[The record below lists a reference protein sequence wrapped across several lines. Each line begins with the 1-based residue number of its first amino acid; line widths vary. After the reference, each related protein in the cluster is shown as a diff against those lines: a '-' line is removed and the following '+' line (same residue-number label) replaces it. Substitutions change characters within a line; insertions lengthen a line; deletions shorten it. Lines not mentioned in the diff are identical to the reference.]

1 LRKWLTL
8 YGDSLVV
15 DEISPIGSTRATVN
29 PGVYLPQIPKAPKL
43 EFRAEY
49 LRSAQ
54 THEFAPGF
62 VYYGERRYR
71 SGYTN
76 DGNLLASWIG
86 RAGTGGQAWLTY
98 SVSPRTQLQLGY
110 RHQEVNPDFIEGG
123 HLNDFSARG
132 DLTLSSELALS
143 GSVQYEQ
150 WRFPVLSA
158 DGQSDVTASFQ
169 FTFYPHWRIRK

>member
-1 LRKWLTL
+1 
-8 YGDSLVV
+8 
-15 DEISPIGSTRATVN
+15 
-29 PGVYLPQIPKAPKL
+29 
-43 EFRAEY
+43 
-49 LRSAQ
+49 
-54 THEFAPGF
+54 
-62 VYYGERRYR
+62 
-71 SGYTN
+71 
-76 DGNLLASWIG
+76 
-86 RAGTGGQAWLTY
+86 
-98 SVSPRTQLQLGY
+98 
-110 RHQEVNPDFIEGG
+110 VNPDFIEGG